1 MKKLTVWTEK
11 DVKDLRRLVV
21 ARKGR
26 CIDWEAIHARFPDR
40 TKAAVY
46 KKLYQHRMT
55 LPMLWTR
62 AEDDILRKS
71 WNEVGNRSLVRRLK
85 GRTFCAIYE
94 RARHLGLRAG
104 TPQGMV
110 SVKAL
115 SNDPRWG
122 YDYYKTLK
130 ILRTHGVSLHR
141 YSYASL
147 KTSARGTLY
156 VEEADAREAA
166 EAWERAIAA
175 QRVGK
180 ESPKEAA
187 RRLGVRSHIMAQWLT
202 DEGLLGPRREGV
214 KRRFWAEPKVYDEVV
229 AKYRKRPK
237 ERPTG
242 QECPKDA
249 AKRLGVSYD
258 TLRRWLT
265 IDGIMPTQPKE
276 TKRMRFAPSEVYDEV
291 FRRRR
296 QPPDAGVS
304 DLAITSTKIDG
315 TAPPATITPPA
326 A

>member
-1 MKKLTVWTEK
+1 MKKLPAWTER
-11 DVKDLRRLVV
+11 DIKDLRRL
-21 ARKGR
+21 AGGRKGR
-26 CIDWEAIHARFPDR
+26 DIDWKAVRARFPNR

-46 KKLYQHRMT
+46 KKLYQHGMT

-62 AEDDILRKS
+62 AEDDILRNS

-130 ILRTHGVSLHR
+130 IMRTHGVFLHR

-187 RRLGVRSHIMAQWLT
+187 RRLGVRSHILAQWLT
-202 DEGLLGPRREGV
+202 EEGLLGPRREGV
-214 KRRFWAEPKVYDEVV
+214 KRRFWAEPAVYNAIVT
-229 AKYRKRPK
+229 KYRKLPKSRPV
-237 ERPTG
+237 G

-249 AKRLGVSYD
+249 AKRLGVGYD
-258 TLRRWLT
+258 TLRRWLEV
-265 IDGIMPTQPKE
+265 DGIMLPQSGGSK
-276 TKRMRFAPSEVYDEV
+276 KMRLAPVEVYDAV
-291 FRRRR
+291 VRKRR
-296 QPPDAGVS
+296 QPPDAGAN

-315 TAPPATITPPA
+315 TVPPATITPPA